1 MMKFMRNKKFRF
13 NNLTNVSISVALGSV
28 VIGYQTYNYEN
39 NDKKEKFNV
48 SSMINIQTIKSI
60 GNRFIPHTYDTY
72 IINNESPPP
81 STASSIHPQ
90 NVLRSTPECP
100 KASQSAPEEPI
111 SPITRTKFYS
121 ELTQILS
128 SSQISID
135 DDDCEANSKPW
146 SSYHTTTVIPQYVLY
161 PETVQDVSMIAKLCY
176 KYQIQVCMCV
186 CMYVYVCV

>member
-81 STASSIHPQ
+81 STAP
-90 NVLRSTPECP
+90 T
-100 KASQSAPEEPI
+100 KEPI